1 MKLKS
6 IRASL
11 SLLTLFLLLNSSLF
25 SQVNVELE
33 PRNIT
38 VGDPIEMTISL
49 SPPEDATII
58 LPGPEELAPVEI
70 IRMDTLSTGKHE
82 LSVRYILSM
91 FEPGEFKLVDIP
103 ILISQADGTDT
114 LLINPGS
121 FVVESILDPADSSS
135 EIRDIHPP
143 VKLAWTLQDLK
154 WYIIS
159 AILLLVLLIAGYHY
173 RRYLKIR
180 RGEITLPA
188 PPPVPSHVLA
198 LNRLEKLRIKRLWQN
213 GYLKEYHS
221 ELNEI
226 IKEYIG
232 GRYEINAL
240 EMTTYDL
247 LEERKKWAVE
257 EELFKQVKRLLS
269 TGDLVKFAR
278 YKTDPHENDKSLETA
293 FSYVDTTKPLCCHSE
308 RSEESRLNP
317 PGDEDSSL
325 RSE

>member
-1 MKLKS
+1 MKS
-6 IRASL
+6 NSNRANL
-11 SLLTLFLLLNSSLF
+11 SVLTLFLLLNSSLF

-33 PRNIT
+33 PRHIT
-38 VGDPIEMTISL
+38 VGDPIELTISL
-49 SPPEDATII
+49 PAPEDATII
-58 LPGPEELAPVEI
+58 LPGSDELAPVEI

-91 FEPGEFKLVDIP
+91 FEPGEFKLTDIP
-103 ILISQADGTDT
+103 LIISSPDKIDT

-121 FVVESILDPADSSS
+121 IVVESIIDPADSSGD
-135 EIRDIHPP
+135 IRDIHPP
-143 VKLAWTLQDLK
+143 VKLAWTLNDLK

-159 AILLLVLLIAGYHY
+159 AVLLLALLIAGYHY

-180 RGEITLPA
+180 RGEIAIPV

-198 LNRLEKLRIKRLWQN
+198 LKRLEILRIKRLWQN

-247 LEERKKWAVE
+247 LEERKKWAPE
-257 EELFKQVKRLLS
+257 DKPFRQVKRLLS

-293 FSYVDTTKPLCCHSE
+293 FSYVDTTKPIQDVGVPYTTGTVVE
-308 RSEESRLNP
+308 TSEEGVN
-317 PGDEDSSL
+317 
-325 RSE
+325 